1 MTGHAAR
8 QIDEYLGKVRR
19 NLRGLKDDD
28 VRDIV
33 EELRSHILEKSSE
46 QKLEAVL
53 SGLGTPEELASQY
66 TTESLFVRAAVSRSP
81 WAILKSLFHWASLS
95 VAGFFVLMGSLL
107 GYFAG
112 VVLILVGYLKLIH
125 PHTAGVWTTRDATG
139 DLQILV
145 RLGFGSPPPGAHQVM
160 GWWIVP
166 IGVLGGFGL
175 VMLTTRSALWCV
187 RRYRQA
193 RALPPA

>member
-1 MTGHAAR
+1 MTDDAR
-8 QIDEYLGKVRR
+8 QIDDYLGKLRR
-19 NLRGLKDDD
+19 NLRGLKADDA
-28 VRDIV
+28 RDIV
-33 EELRSHILEKSSE
+33 EELRSHILDKSAE
-46 QKLEAVL
+46 QKVEAVL
-53 SGLGTPEELASQY
+53 SALGPPEELASQY
-66 TTESLFVRAAVSRSP
+66 TTESLFVRAEVSRSP

-125 PHTAGVWTTRDATG
+125 PHTAGIWTTRDDTG

-145 RLGFGSPPPGAHQVM
+145 RLGFGSPPPGAHEVM

-175 VMLTTRSALWCV
+175 VMLTTRFALWCV
-187 RRYRQA
+187 RRYRQT
-193 RALPPA
+193 RALPRA